1 MRLRFLRILRLLPY
15 FLLRLLN
22 FLRLNRRIRLRIL
35 ALRLLNLRRRRCRLF
50 RRRIRRIRLR
60 RLRLRRRNLLLR
72 LRTLLRRGTL
82 RGRRFTRYQRL
93 PRYILM
99 NPLLIRSVSSFL
111 PYRRRNLRALT
122 ITCRHL
128 DPYLTRRRLLGRD
141 SRIHLRL
148 RKMLTL
154 P

>member
-1 MRLRFLRILRLLPY
+1 MRLRFQRILRLLPY
-15 FLLRLLN
+15 ILLRLLN
-22 FLRLNRRIRLRIL
+22 LIRLNRRIRLRL
-35 ALRLLNLRRRRCRLF
+35 LTLRLLNLCRRRCRLF
-50 RRRIRRIRLR
+50 RRRIRRVRLR

-72 LRTLLRRGTL
+72 LRTLLRRGIL

-99 NPLLIRSVSSFL
+99 NPLLTRSVSNFL
-111 PYRRRNLRALT
+111 PYRRRNLRDLT

-128 DPYLTRRRLLGRD
+128 APYITRRRLLGRD

-148 RKMLTL
+148 RKMLSV